1 MKYFYLFL
9 FIFFFS
15 FVSAELN
22 IGYDLEDSVNNVVL
36 NVPISPLN
44 QSSLNVNNSQYLQG
58 YTPLT
63 LRTWMEDHFDLV
75 YAPLSS
81 LANYL
86 PLTGGT
92 MSGDINMGGKDI
104 SNADTINATSF
115 IGNGSQLT
123 DVGYWNRTGTVLSPK
138 TSGDD
143 ITTTGDIYTENLYNN
158 GNVGIGTT
166 TPDEALDV
174 VGNINIASS
183 SAYMYDGVNAL
194 KLDKNGEAVYYSTL
208 VGVNAG
214 NAGNVNSTKQTAI
227 GSYAGYENSGTS
239 QTAIGY
245 AAGYSNSG
253 NQQAAIGY
261 YAGYSNSGNQQAAIG
276 YYAGLSNS
284 GTSQAAIGSYAGLSN
299 SGTSQTAI
307 GYYAGLSNSG
317 NQQAAIGSYAGYS
330 NSGNQ
335 QAAIGYAAGYSN
347 SGDRQAAIGYNAG
360 YENEGNQVIGIGYEA
375 TRDNEGN
382 DVVAIGYQ
390 AGKANTVANQFIVK
404 QANINAVPLIQGD
417 FVTGDV
423 SMAQDNAK
431 LLLGTAQDSSIYYDG
446 TDMVINPAE
455 VGSGS
460 LKVLGDINA
469 TGYIGNGSQLTDV
482 GYWNRT
488 GTVLSPKTSGDDIT
502 TTGKLTAAQVNTNFV
517 KVGEDFGTTPLGT
530 SLGTITGNVN
540 GISGI
545 NMKNLNTGT
554 SADFR
559 FFLEDTTNSYLA
571 FFMPSINN
579 NLNIFGN
586 PRKHSTG
593 LFTSSSTV
601 RRDLVLG
608 TIQDNDIIL
617 GTQNTE
623 RMRITNTLI
632 TMSPQT
638 LFKNKIM
645 FTQIDG
651 NEYIDS
657 LADGY
662 MDYGATTGH
671 RFNADIQTTG
681 SVKGVHKTADGTS
694 AVADGEYVMGIGATT
709 NGTITIKDGLI
720 TAVTEAVN

>member
-1 MKYFYLFL
+1 MTIAHRYFFLVVSLLLFL
-9 FIFFFS
+9 PI
-15 FVSAELN
+15 VS
-22 IGYDLEDSVNNVVL
+22 SL
-36 NVPISPLN
+36 NVDIETPLN

-239 QTAIGY
+239 QAAIGYYAGLSNSGNQQTAIGYYAGLSNSGNQQTAIGY
-245 AAGYSNSG
+245 AAGLSNSG

-284 GTSQAAIGSYAGLSN
+284 G
-299 SGTSQTAI
+299 
-307 GYYAGLSNSG
+307 
-317 NQQAAIGSYAGYS
+317 
-330 NSGNQ
+330 
-335 QAAIGYAAGYSN
+335 
-347 SGDRQAAIGYNAG
+347 DRQAAIGYAAG

>member
-1 MKYFYLFL
+1 MTIAHRYFFLVVSLLLFL
-9 FIFFFS
+9 PI
-15 FVSAELN
+15 VS
-22 IGYDLEDSVNNVVL
+22 SL
-36 NVPISPLN
+36 NVDIETPLN

-261 YAGYSNSGNQQAAIG
+261 YAG
-276 YYAGLSNS
+276 LSNS
-284 GTSQAAIGSYAGLSN
+284 GTY
-299 SGTSQTAI
+299 QTAI
-307 GYYAGLSNSG
+307 GYNAGNSNSG
-317 NQQAAIGSYAGYS
+317 DR
-330 NSGNQ
+330 
-335 QAAIGYAAGYSN
+335 QAAIGYAAGLSN
-347 SGDRQAAIGYNAG
+347 SGTYQTAIGYAAGKSNSGTEQTAIGYNAG

-446 TDMVINPAE
+446 TDIIINPAE

-460 LKVLGDINA
+460 LKVSGDINA
-469 TGYIGNGSQLTDV
+469 TGYIGGKNYVTQYHRNASIDTTSANTWVNITWDLTIDDETTSGYSLDDSNASIIIANDGIYRIQGCLHPKNNGV
-482 GYWNRT
+482 GNQEANLYSRVLIDGVEAKCLQFANSKEFKTTEIDTMPFT
-488 GTVLSPKTSGDDIT
+488 GTVYAEAEQKVQLQYYVTSVNIDFEGDAVFDD
-502 TTGKLTAAQVNTNFV
+502 AVA
-517 KVGEDFGTTPLGT
+517 
-530 SLGTITGNVN
+530 S
-540 GISGI
+540 
-545 NMKNLNTGT
+545 
-554 SADFR
+554 
-559 FFLEDTTNSYLA
+559 
-571 FFMPSINN
+571 SIN
-579 NLNIFGN
+579 F
-586 PRKHSTG
+586 
-593 LFTSSSTV
+593 
-601 RRDLVLG
+601 
-608 TIQDNDIIL
+608 
-617 GTQNTE
+617 E
-623 RMRITNTLI
+623 RI
-632 TMSPQT
+632 S
-638 LFKNKIM
+638 K
-645 FTQIDG
+645 
-651 NEYIDS
+651 
-657 LADGY
+657 
-662 MDYGATTGH
+662 
-671 RFNADIQTTG
+671 
-681 SVKGVHKTADGTS
+681 
-694 AVADGEYVMGIGATT
+694 
-709 NGTITIKDGLI
+709 
-720 TAVTEAVN
+720 

>member
-1 MKYFYLFL
+1 MTIAHRYFFLVVSLLLFL
-9 FIFFFS
+9 PI
-15 FVSAELN
+15 VS
-22 IGYDLEDSVNNVVL
+22 SL
-36 NVPISPLN
+36 NVDIETPLN

-261 YAGYSNSGNQQAAIG
+261 YAG
-276 YYAGLSNS
+276 LSNS
-284 GTSQAAIGSYAGLSN
+284 GTY
-299 SGTSQTAI
+299 QT
-307 GYYAGLSNSG
+307 
-317 NQQAAIGSYAGYS
+317 
-330 NSGNQ
+330 
-335 QAAIGYAAGYSN
+335 AIGYAAGKSN
-347 SGDRQAAIGYNAG
+347 SGTEQTAIGYNAG

>member
-1 MKYFYLFL
+1 MTIAHRYFFLVVSLLLFL
-9 FIFFFS
+9 PI
-15 FVSAELN
+15 VS
-22 IGYDLEDSVNNVVL
+22 SL
-36 NVPISPLN
+36 NVDIETPLN

-261 YAGYSNSGNQQAAIG
+261 YAG
-276 YYAGLSNS
+276 L
-284 GTSQAAIGSYAGLSN
+284 
-299 SGTSQTAI
+299 
-307 GYYAGLSNSG
+307 
-317 NQQAAIGSYAGYS
+317 
-330 NSGNQ
+330 
-335 QAAIGYAAGYSN
+335 SN
-347 SGDRQAAIGYNAG
+347 SGDRQAAIGYAAG